1 MASVEQFWRRKD
13 LLLREWLQ
21 VWNKK
26 AVSAILQGTVQGGR
40 RRGRH
45 KKRWE
50 SNISECGG
58 LTFLQRPKRS
68 WKQNQ
73 MEGEGCYVRGAP
85 TVTISA
91 CVRAKLSLGWLFQFR
106 SIYLT
111 ILFCTV
117 CDSLK
122 ISGHFLEQLSIKPGN
137 SSLFYK
143 LKALRHEE
151 QTWEQIFLRL
161 EIPWILANGLS
172 STEQYLSVSDLF
184 CENARSTDFEE
195 KMGGLWTSY

>member
-1 MASVEQFWRRKD
+1 M
-13 LLLREWLQ
+13 
-21 VWNKK
+21 
-26 AVSAILQGTVQGGR
+26 
-40 RRGRH
+40 
-45 KKRWE
+45 
-50 SNISECGG
+50 
-58 LTFLQRPKRS
+58 QRSKRS

-91 CVRAKLSLGWLFQFR
+91 SVRAKLLLGWLFQFR

-111 ILFCTV
+111 VLFCTV
-117 CDSLK
+117 CDWLK

-151 QTWEQIFLRL
+151 QTWGQIFLRL
-161 EIPWILANGLS
+161 KIPWILAYGLS
-172 STEQYLSVSDLF
+172 STEQCLSVSDLF
-184 CENARSTDFEE
+184 RARRTLKRKWGVFEQAIKYKTKWEKTLDSLTNQANALNRDINYEFSFPHHAIKE
-195 KMGGLWTSY
+195 KNFF

>member
-1 MASVEQFWRRKD
+1 
-13 LLLREWLQ
+13 
-21 VWNKK
+21 
-26 AVSAILQGTVQGGR
+26 
-40 RRGRH
+40 
-45 KKRWE
+45 
-50 SNISECGG
+50 
-58 LTFLQRPKRS
+58 
-68 WKQNQ
+68 

-195 KMGGLWTSY
+195 KMGVFEQAIKYKTKWEKTLDFLTNQANALNRDINYEFSFPPCYKKNFSFN